1 MSQTADG
8 ISDNF
13 PAEYKYLTQLNH
25 FDYRYIISRGQPLV
39 VPQRMFV
46 TDDEVPP
53 VYLAHEVGTRK
64 EYEYD
69 KMRKR
74 NPLLQYLV
82 DELNLTIE
90 KSKTL
95 SRPLGDLSEVSF

>member
-39 VPQRMFV
+39 VPQRFYV
-46 TDDEVPP
+46 TGDEVPP
-53 VYLAHEVGTRK
+53 VYLAHEVATRQ
-64 EYEYD
+64 E
-69 KMRKR
+69 
-74 NPLLQYLV
+74 
-82 DELNLTIE
+82 DESDNREIE
-90 KSKTL
+90 NTVTP
-95 SRPLGDLSEVSF
+95 SRRYNLSEVSF